1 MLYCLRNAR
10 YAWPDTTSHIARW
23 QCARNIL
30 NCAEAIV
37 VFFTTG
43 NVNGETE
50 DGWPTLPK
58 IFAYIISAQWLR
70 STVWNIASFN
80 WRKPKIIVHR
90 GHGSCCCCCCVF
102 CDVKAFARAM
112 HIYIWTQSLIC
123 YQMAQCCFA
132 IRFVMLHITST
143 AMVTSSSPAA
153 SIRTVAAKF
162 WPKHFCMIHAPINSL
177 GCILKYNVWCAR
189 FRQSVLH
196 EHELDLA
203 MMRVGHGHRRGR
215 GETTGCVC
223 MCVCALCC
231 QWFAYKLI
239 VEFSDG
245 RHFLCVVASRPNI
258 SVRKYATYCIIV
270 VHRGQRALYSPWDCA
285 IVRP

>member
-1 MLYCLRNAR
+1 MCIWNALLFAQCQICLAR
-10 YAWPDTTSHIARW
+10 HDFSYRALTVCKKYSKLCRS
-23 QCARNIL
+23 
-30 NCAEAIV
+30 NCCFF
-37 VFFTTG
+37 FFTTG

-80 WRKPKIIVHR
+80 WRKPKIIVYR

-153 SIRTVAAKF
+153 SIRTANGRRQILAKTFLYDPCSNKFAGLYFKIQCLMRAFPTECAA
-162 WPKHFCMIHAPINSL
+162 WTWTGPSHDAS
-177 GCILKYNVWCAR
+177 WAWAQERAR
-189 FRQSVLH
+189 RNN
-196 EHELDLA
+196 
-203 MMRVGHGHRRGR
+203 R
-215 GETTGCVC
+215 
-223 MCVCALCC
+223 
-231 QWFAYKLI
+231 
-239 VEFSDG
+239 
-245 RHFLCVVASRPNI
+245 LCVYVC
-258 SVRKYATYCIIV
+258 VRAMLPMICI
-270 VHRGQRALYSPWDCA
+270 
-285 IVRP
+285 